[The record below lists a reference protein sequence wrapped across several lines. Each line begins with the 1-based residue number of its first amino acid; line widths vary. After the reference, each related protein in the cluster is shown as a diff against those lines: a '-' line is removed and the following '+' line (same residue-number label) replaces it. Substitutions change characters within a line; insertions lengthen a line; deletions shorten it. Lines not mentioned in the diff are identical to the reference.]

1 MLFKLLRKSF
11 LPIIFALL
19 LPLNLYGKQQKYADF
34 FSDWSSGIFA
44 DLGIHS
50 YIPIGI
56 HEYAFPKIGFRAGLG
71 YHFFN
76 DYNHSVLFAVNSG
89 WTFISG
95 TNPLVRTLDLIPLGF
110 FAEYNFSPVH
120 FFSVNAGAGCGM
132 FFSSVSRYKTAVALI
147 QNDLAYENNQLFFI
161 HANLG
166 TSFKFLKNSFSLCL
180 DFGIDLLPENDGPI
194 PLPYIS
200 LSTKFYPFRIA
211 KYPKMKKN
219 EKLEKI
225 IEYSKEK
232 IVTYPDEI
240 NSITKIYFSENST
253 ELWES
258 YKPILNYLALYL
270 KGLAEKN
277 NNIENSKNAEKKF
290 TVVLTGYSAPFGM
303 EDEMDDIAE
312 QRARVIMEYLEDKTK
327 FEDDSFLI
335 RIKTAD
341 FDVEGLPSNVTNAQL
356 QKYRVVEIKVRD
368 KSNNLPKPQDMSKVQ
383 PVTKASSTTKAQPA
397 TKSSSTA
404 KARPTAK
411 SQDTPKA
418 QSVTKPQDTPKAQN
432 ETKPQDMSNAQ
443 NETKPQDMSNA
454 QNEAKPQDTPN
465 AQNEAKQ
472 QTKPRKVFNIFSS
485 QKESKEEKAVKVQ
498 KAAEAKRAKEAL
510 KVKKAAEAKK
520 AKEAKKALK
529 AKKAAEA
536 KKAKEAKKALKAK
549 KAKEKQTEE
558 K

>member
-19 LPLNLYGKQQKYADF
+19 LPLNLSGKPQKYADF

-44 DLGIHS
+44 DLGVHS

-56 HEYAFPKIGFRAGLG
+56 HEYAFPKMGFRAGAG

-95 TNPLVRTLDLIPLGF
+95 TNPLVRTLDLVPLGF

-120 FFSVNAGAGCGM
+120 FFSINAGAGCGM
-132 FFSSVSRYKTAVALI
+132 FFSSVSRYKTAVDLI

-211 KYPKMKKN
+211 KFSKIKKSVDY
-219 EKLEKI
+219 EKI
-225 IEYSKEK
+225 IEYPE
-232 IVTYPDEI
+232 EI
-240 NSITKIYFSENST
+240 DSITKIYFSENST
-253 ELWES
+253 ELWDS
-258 YKPILNYLALYL
+258 YKPILNYLALYI

-277 NNIENSKNAEKKF
+277 NKNAEKKF
-290 TVVLTGYSAPFGM
+290 SVVLTGYSAPFGM

-312 QRARVIMEYLEDKTK
+312 QRARVIMEYLADKTK
-327 FEDDSFLI
+327 LEDDSFLI

-341 FDVEGLPSNVTNAQL
+341 FDVEGLPQQVTNAHL
-356 QKYRVVEIKVRD
+356 QKYRVVEIKIRD
-368 KSNNLPKPQDMSKVQ
+368 KSDSPAKKQDAQSTQEAPSTVKAQ
-383 PVTKASSTTKAQPA
+383 PAAKASST
-397 TKSSSTA
+397 A
-404 KARPTAK
+404 KTQ
-411 SQDTPKA
+411 STPKA
-418 QSVTKPQDTPKAQN
+418 
-432 ETKPQDMSNAQ
+432 SN
-443 NETKPQDMSNA
+443 
-454 QNEAKPQDTPN
+454 
-465 AQNEAKQ
+465 KQ
-472 QTKPRKVFNIFSS
+472 KT
-485 QKESKEEKAVKVQ
+485 QKERK
-498 KAAEAKRAKEAL
+498 
-510 KVKKAAEAKK
+510 
-520 AKEAKKALK
+520 
-529 AKKAAEA
+529 
-536 KKAKEAKKALKAK
+536 
-549 KAKEKQTEE
+549 
-558 K
+558 